1 MPMYESALL
10 ESKYIRPVRLSP
22 RIIQHGDQPVGITEG
37 RPGVR
42 EDPDPGG
49 DRQGVWWSPGL
60 KLKLAG
66 WAARSSPGISKVD
79 LD

>member
-1 MPMYESALL
+1 MFG
-10 ESKYIRPVRLSP
+10 RTQ
-22 RIIQHGDQPVGITEG
+22 IQEEIAREFG
-37 RPGVR
+37 GV
-42 EDPDPGG
+42 
-49 DRQGVWWSPGL
+49 PGL